1 MVDHNDGLPK
11 ALIEKGVS
19 RRDFMRF
26 CVAMAGALAMPKG
39 VHKVIAK
46 ALQAPKRTPVVWLEM
61 QDCAGCSESFLRAS
75 RPSAAEVV
83 LDVLSVD
90 YHETIMAAAGKQAEE
105 AKQKT
110 LAAGGYLLVVEGS
123 IPQANDGIYCCIGGR
138 SAMDLLQ
145 EAAANAAAVVAV
157 GTCAAFGG
165 LPQASPNPTK
175 AVGVMDLIKDK
186 PVLNLPG
193 CPYNVVNLTAT
204 VVHFLTFGALP
215 AMDELHR
222 PLFAYGALI
231 HDNCE
236 RRGHFDRGEF
246 VRAWGDAG
254 HQAGWCLYQM
264 GCKGPVT
271 SHNCPSVRWNEGVS
285 WPVGGGHGCIGC
297 SEPSFWERATYVP
310 VKLTEQ
316 TPPATYAPVGGVT
329 DSKVTPEGAAVTG
342 GAAGMILGAAIAFG
356 YAVMTNRSKGMTP
369 EVSTEEPS
377 ADGHAHEP
385 LPEQELAQAAPAA
398 SPAKALEPGKDKE

>member
-1 MVDHNDGLPK
+1 MVENSENIPK
-11 ALIEKGVS
+11 VLKEKGVS
-19 RRDFMRF
+19 RRDFLRF
-26 CVAMAGALAMPKG
+26 CVAMTAALAMPRS

-46 ALQAPKRTPVVWLEM
+46 ALEAPKRTPVVWLEL

-110 LAAGGYLLVVEGS
+110 IEAGGYLLVVEGS
-123 IPQANDGIYCCIGGR
+123 IPQAEGGIHCCIGGR
-138 SAMDLLQ
+138 SALDLLE
-145 EAAANAAAVVAV
+145 EAAANAVAV
-157 GTCAAFGG
+157 IAVGSCAAFGG
-165 LPQASPNPTK
+165 IPKASPNPTK

-193 CPYNVVNLTAT
+193 CPHNVVNLTAT
-204 VVHFLTFGALP
+204 VVHFLTFGELP
-215 AMDELHR
+215 AMDDLHR

-231 HDNCE
+231 HNNCE

-246 VRAWGDAG
+246 VRQWGDAG
-254 HQAGWCLYQM
+254 HQNGWCLYQM

-271 SHNCPSVRWNEGVS
+271 SHNCPSVRWNDGIS

-297 SEPSFWERATYVP
+297 SEPDFWEMPTYQP
-310 VKLTEQ
+310 VKLHEQ
-316 TPPATYAPVGGVT
+316 TPPETYAPVGYVQ
-329 DSKVTPEGAAVTG
+329 SEVTPEGAAVTA
-342 GAAGMILGAAIAFG
+342 GAVGVIVGAAIAFG
-356 YAVMTNRSKGMTP
+356 YTVMTNRSKGITP
-369 EVSTEEPS
+369 EVSHEEPS
-377 ADGHAHEP
+377 EEGNDHSHGEEP
-385 LPEQELAQAAPAA
+385 APTEDPPQA
-398 SPAKALEPGKDKE
+398 KG